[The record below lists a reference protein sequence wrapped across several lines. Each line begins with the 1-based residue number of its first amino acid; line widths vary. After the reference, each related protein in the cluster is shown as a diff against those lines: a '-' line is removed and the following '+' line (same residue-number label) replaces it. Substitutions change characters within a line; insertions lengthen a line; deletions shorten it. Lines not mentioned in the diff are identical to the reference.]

1 MLCLHAHNPPIVHR
15 DLKSPNLLV
24 DAAWRVKVGSGPATS
39 LSAFTLSLEVPQ
51 TLFTFPLPA
60 YGAAEAACRPLLQ
73 VCDFNLSRL
82 LEDTVRSSSAG
93 GMLNPRWLAPEVL
106 MGQPASAASDVFSF
120 GTVLW
125 ELATWQLPW
134 EGTNLFQV

>member
-1 MLCLHAHNPPIVHR
+1 MARQGGLTPAHKPSCPSISTR
-15 DLKSPNLLV
+15 SCEM
-24 DAAWRVKVGSGPATS
+24 AQA
-39 LSAFTLSLEVPQ
+39 
-51 TLFTFPLPA
+51 LFTFPLPA
-60 YGAAEAACRPLLQ
+60 FEAAEAACRAFLQ

-134 EGTNLFQV
+134 EGTNLFQVCEAP